1 MEPGQKKVSN
11 QQLLAKKYI
20 EENDLDRIIS
30 EMLNALVHERVKQP
44 LVYMIKFLAGLMSEE
59 ERKQNGLVIPEPFPK
74 GRPIAKFPY
83 LTKDSLLKKYL
94 SKELFTAIKYKK
106 TKQGGNINNIIKLCE
121 TLPDDQIGCQITDG
135 DCLET
140 FKDLL
145 IPIINEYHNIDRE
158 YEYQKNEATI
168 NQNSFPFSSSTYKNI
183 NKFTFQV
190 SRNIKD
196 TPYDIICSNDKL
208 EYVSNELV
216 KDIQSLIDSKNLP
229 QLKYI
234 TYSKETITQWD
245 RILNYIDYKDDLK
258 SKLQQRNNW
267 PNHRGIYYL
276 EDLSMIILINFS
288 EHLQFYCSYDKTIH
302 QENIDLVKLFNTMK
316 EYEKVIGTKV
326 PFDYSKQYGY
336 LNSDVRLLGAGMKL
350 SADITIKQLKDEY
363 TDKKFEDIIK
373 GLKFDE
379 YQLGNIDGDGKS
391 IIKCSSCFKLNQK
404 DEIFFIEQFY
414 NNISGLIHLNKEST
428 NENNKLIF
436 AQKQFELHFSPYD
449 TNVKT
454 SYENSYEE
462 EKDKISSSGLNIN
475 DIISY
480 YITSPENVYGIF
492 LEDYSQLKTFY
503 SFIKNYL
510 SLTQGYGNKEL
521 FFNEVTNN
529 TQLTLVEKNQIENVH
544 ICLIR
549 NIDSFPFANSYIN
562 SNKEVEELITT
573 SLTKLN
579 LREHFGSYFSFDVE
593 NQKDQAK
600 KIIEENNLSFYNEN
614 MNISNRGVIQFDY
627 ENVYAVVNDI
637 DHIKFYLNVNKPGDK
652 FNDYLFNVLKVLNEF
667 SKQVKFATDK
677 NFGVV
682 TSCPKFLGTGLVIK
696 ITIRVK
702 MYKESIDK
710 IFKEANEKLIK
721 DSKIKEFSYE
731 IIGDSVEGRTIVV
744 RNEITS
750 GKTENQIL
758 SDLGFFLDY
767 VLTQEKKNN
776 EGNNE

>member
-44 LVYMIKFLAGLMSEE
+44 LVYMIKFLAGLMTEE

-74 GRPIAKFPY
+74 GKPIAKFPY

-94 SKELFTAIKYKK
+94 TKELFTAIKYKK
-106 TKQGGNINNIIKLCE
+106 TKQGGNINNIIKISE
-121 TLPDDQIGCQITDG
+121 TIPDDTIGCQITDG
-135 DCLET
+135 DCVDT
-140 FKDLL
+140 FNDLL
-145 IPIINEYHNIDRE
+145 SPVINEYHNIDRE
-158 YEYQKNEATI
+158 YEYKKNDATI
-168 NQNSFPFSSSTYKNI
+168 INNSFPFSSSTYKRI
-183 NKFTFQV
+183 NKFTFQL

-208 EYVSNELV
+208 EYVCNELV

-234 TYSKETITQWD
+234 TYSKETIAQWD
-245 RILNYIDYKDDLK
+245 KILNYIDYKDDLRT
-258 SKLQQRNNW
+258 KLQQKNNW

-276 EDLSMIILINFS
+276 DDLSVILLINFT
-288 EHLQFYCSYDKTIH
+288 EHLQFYFSYDKTIH
-302 QENIDLVKLFNTMK
+302 QENIDLVKLYNTMK

-336 LNSDVRLLGAGMKL
+336 LNSDIRLLGAGMQL
-350 SADITIKQLKDEY
+350 SAEISIQQLKDEF
-363 TDKKFEDIIK
+363 TDKKFEDIVK
-373 GLKFDE
+373 GLQFDE
-379 YQLGNIDGDGKS
+379 YSIGNPDGDGKLT
-391 IIKCSSCFKLNQK
+391 IKCSSCFKLNQK
-404 DEIFFIEQFY
+404 DEILFIEQFY
-414 NNISGLIHLNKEST
+414 NNISGLIHLTKEST
-428 NENNKLIF
+428 NENNKLVF
-436 AQKQFELHFSPYD
+436 AQKQYDLHFTPYD
-449 TNVKT
+449 VNIKAA
-454 SYENSYEE
+454 YENSYEE

-480 YITSPENVYGIF
+480 YITSPENHYGIF
-492 LEDYSQLKTFY
+492 LEDYSELKSFY

-510 SLTQGYGNKEL
+510 SLTQGYGNKDL
-521 FFNEVTNN
+521 FTNEATNT

-579 LREHFGSYFSFDVE
+579 LREHFGNYFSFDIE
-593 NQKDQAK
+593 NQKEQAK
-600 KIIEENNLSFYNEN
+600 KIIEENKLSFYNEN
-614 MNISNRGVIQFDY
+614 MNIPNRGVIQFDY

-667 SKQVKFATDK
+667 SKQVKFANDK
-677 NFGVV
+677 NFGIV
-682 TSCPKFLGTGLVIK
+682 TSCPKFLGTGLVIN
-696 ITIRVK
+696 ITIKVK
-702 MYKESIDK
+702 MYKEAIDK
-710 IFKEANEKLIK
+710 IFKEANEKLVT

-731 IIGDSVEGRTIVV
+731 IIGDSVEGRTIVIK
-744 RNEITS
+744 NEITS

-767 VLTQEKKNN
+767 VLAQEKKNN
-776 EGNNE
+776 NA